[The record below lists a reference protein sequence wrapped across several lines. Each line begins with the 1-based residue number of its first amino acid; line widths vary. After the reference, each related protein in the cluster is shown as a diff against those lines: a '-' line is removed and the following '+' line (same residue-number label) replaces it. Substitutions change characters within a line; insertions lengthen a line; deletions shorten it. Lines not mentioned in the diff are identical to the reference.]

1 MGLFGRS
8 DHSAKPAGANK
19 RSGSSANERK
29 HSPTFDALVVGLGN
43 PGKQYART
51 RHNVGEEVVALLAE
65 RHGTTLSTG
74 RDSALVGDVRI
85 GSKRAVLAF
94 PTTFMNES
102 GKAVSKLIRRH
113 GFDGVAGLIVVHDEL
128 DLPPGTVRV
137 KVGGGLGGHNGLRS
151 ITASTGTQDYIR
163 VRIGVGKPS
172 NKEQG
177 ANHVLS
183 RVPADERKVLDVA
196 VQVAAD
202 AVESILA
209 HGVDSAMNTF
219 NTK

>member
-8 DHSAKPAGANK
+8 DKESSAK
-19 RSGSSANERK
+19 SASNN
-29 HSPTFDALVVGLGN
+29 STFDYLVVGLGN

-51 RHNVGEEVVALLAE
+51 RHNVGEEVAALLAS
-65 RHGTTLSTG
+65 RHGGSLKTS
-74 RDSALVGDVRI
+74 RDHALVDDVRI
-85 GSKRAVLAF
+85 GSKRVVLAF

-102 GKAVSKLIRRH
+102 GKAVRDLSRRY
-113 GFDGVAGLIVVHDEL
+113 GFNRGPIAERLIVVHDEL

-151 ITASTGTQDYIR
+151 ITADLGTQDYIR
-163 VRIGVGKPS
+163 VRIGVGKPV

-183 RVPADERKVLDVA
+183 KVPAAERQTLDVG
-196 VQVAAD
+196 VQIAAD
-202 AVESILA
+202 AVERIVA
-209 HGVDSAMNTF
+209 DGAPAAMNAF
-219 NTK
+219 NGQ

>member
-8 DHSAKPAGANK
+8 DKESSAKSA
-19 RSGSSANERK
+19 SGNN
-29 HSPTFDALVVGLGN
+29 TFDYLVVGLGN

-51 RHNVGEEVVALLAE
+51 RHNVGEEVAALLAS
-65 RHGTTLSTG
+65 RHGGSLKTS
-74 RDSALVGDVRI
+74 RDHALVDDVRI
-85 GSKRAVLAF
+85 GSKRVVLAF

-102 GKAVSKLIRRH
+102 GKAVRDLSRRY
-113 GFDGVAGLIVVHDEL
+113 GFNRGPIAERLIVVHDEL

-151 ITASTGTQDYIR
+151 ITADLGTQDYIR
-163 VRIGVGKPS
+163 VRIGVGKPV

-183 RVPADERKVLDVA
+183 KVPAAERQTLDVG
-196 VQVAAD
+196 VQIAAD
-202 AVESILA
+202 AVERIVA
-209 HGVDSAMNTF
+209 DGAPAAMNAF
-219 NTK
+219 NGQ

>member
-8 DHSAKPAGANK
+8 DKESSAK
-19 RSGSSANERK
+19 SATGNN
-29 HSPTFDALVVGLGN
+29 TFDYLVVGLGN

-51 RHNVGEEVVALLAE
+51 RHNVGEEVAALLAS
-65 RHGTTLSTG
+65 RHGGSLKTS
-74 RDSALVGDVRI
+74 RDHALVDDVRI
-85 GSKRAVLAF
+85 GSKRVVLAF

-102 GKAVSKLIRRH
+102 GKAVRALSRRY
-113 GFDGVAGLIVVHDEL
+113 GFNRGPIAERLIVVHDEL

-151 ITASTGTQDYIR
+151 ITADLGTQEYIR
-163 VRIGVGKPS
+163 VRIGVGKPV

-183 RVPADERKVLDVA
+183 KVPAAERQTLDVG
-196 VQVAAD
+196 VQIAAD
-202 AVESILA
+202 AVERIVA
-209 HGVDSAMNTF
+209 DGAPAAMNAF
-219 NTK
+219 NGQ

>member
-8 DHSAKPAGANK
+8 DKESSAKSA
-19 RSGSSANERK
+19 SGNN
-29 HSPTFDALVVGLGN
+29 TFDYLVVGLGN

-51 RHNVGEEVVALLAE
+51 RHNVGEEVAALLAS
-65 RHGTTLSTG
+65 RHGGSLKTS
-74 RDSALVGDVRI
+74 RDHALVDDVRI
-85 GSKRAVLAF
+85 GSKRVVLAF

-102 GKAVSKLIRRH
+102 GKAVRALSRRY
-113 GFDGVAGLIVVHDEL
+113 GFNRGPIAERLIVVHDEL

-151 ITASTGTQDYIR
+151 ITADLGTQDYIR
-163 VRIGVGKPS
+163 VRIGVGKPV

-183 RVPADERKVLDVA
+183 KVPAAERQTLDVS
-196 VQVAAD
+196 VQIAAD
-202 AVESILA
+202 AVERIVA
-209 HGVDSAMNTF
+209 DGAPAAMNAF
-219 NTK
+219 NGQ

>member
-8 DHSAKPAGANK
+8 DKESSAKSA
-19 RSGSSANERK
+19 SGNN
-29 HSPTFDALVVGLGN
+29 TFDYLVVGLGN

-51 RHNVGEEVVALLAE
+51 RHNVGEEVAALLAS
-65 RHGTTLSTG
+65 RHGGSLKTS
-74 RDSALVGDVRI
+74 RDHALVDDVRI
-85 GSKRAVLAF
+85 GSKRVVLAF

-102 GKAVSKLIRRH
+102 GKAVRALSRRY
-113 GFDGVAGLIVVHDEL
+113 GFNRGPIAERLIVVHDEL

-151 ITASTGTQDYIR
+151 ITADLGTQDYIR
-163 VRIGVGKPS
+163 VRIGVGKPV

-183 RVPADERKVLDVA
+183 KVPAAERQTLDVG
-196 VQVAAD
+196 VQIAAD
-202 AVESILA
+202 AVERIVA
-209 HGVDSAMNTF
+209 DGAPAAMNAF
-219 NTK
+219 NGQ

>member
-8 DHSAKPAGANK
+8 DKDSSAK
-19 RSGSSANERK
+19 SATGN
-29 HSPTFDALVVGLGN
+29 STFDYLVVGLGN

-51 RHNVGEEVVALLAE
+51 RHNVGEEVAALLAS
-65 RHGTTLSTG
+65 RHGGSLKTS
-74 RDSALVGDVRI
+74 RDHALVDDVRI
-85 GSKRAVLAF
+85 GSKRVVLAF

-102 GKAVSKLIRRH
+102 GKAVRALSRRY
-113 GFDGVAGLIVVHDEL
+113 GFNRSPIAERLIVVHDEL

-151 ITASTGTQDYIR
+151 ITADLGTQEYIR
-163 VRIGVGKPS
+163 VRIGVGKPV

-183 RVPADERKVLDVA
+183 KVPAAERQTLDVS
-196 VQVAAD
+196 VQIAAD
-202 AVESILA
+202 AVERIVA
-209 HGVDSAMNTF
+209 EGAAAAMNAF
-219 NTK
+219 NGQ